1 MANDFGKEKV
11 SRLIIAQ
18 AVPLAMAQLV
28 QLLYNVVDR
37 IYIGHLASEGSL
49 ALTGVGLAFPLVTLI
64 AAFTNLFGGGGAAL
78 FAIARGAGDDMRA
91 KKILG
96 SSTALLLI
104 CSVVLLVFC
113 FMFRRPIL
121 FLFGAS
127 EASYVYANAYLQIY
141 LFGTTFAMLQAGLN
155 GFINAQGFPRIG
167 MLTTIIGAV
176 LNLILDPV
184 FIFAFHLGVRGAAIA
199 TVISQAAAAVWV
211 LKFLTGK
218 KALLRIER
226 SFLRLDCKLTREIT
240 AIGAAGFIMQATNC
254 MVQVVCNKMLQ
265 VWGGDAYVGV
275 MTVLNSIREVLS
287 LAVLGISS
295 GAQPVLGYN
304 YGAGKSDRVK
314 EGIRFSSFLGM
325 AYTAL
330 AWGLVLLIP
339 TQLIRVFTSDP
350 ALLEIGPAALKLYFF
365 GFIFMSLQF
374 AGQSV
379 FQGLGFAKRAICFSL
394 LRKAVIVVPLT
405 LLLPGMGFGTDGVFM
420 AEPISNL
427 IGGSA
432 CFITMYLTVY
442 RKL

>member
-1 MANDFGKEKV
+1 
-11 SRLIIAQ
+11 
-18 AVPLAMAQLV
+18 
-28 QLLYNVVDR
+28 
-37 IYIGHLASEGSL
+37 
-49 ALTGVGLAFPLVTLI
+49 
-64 AAFTNLFGGGGAAL
+64 
-78 FAIARGAGDDMRA
+78 
-91 KKILG
+91 
-96 SSTALLLI
+96 
-104 CSVVLLVFC
+104 
-113 FMFRRPIL
+113 
-121 FLFGAS
+121 
-127 EASYVYANAYLQIY
+127 
-141 LFGTTFAMLQAGLN
+141 
-155 GFINAQGFPRIG
+155 

-226 SFLRLDCKLTREIT
+226 SFLRLDGKLTREIT

-339 TQLIRVFTSDP
+339 TQLIRIFTSDP

>member
-113 FMFRRPIL
+113 FMFRHPIL

-226 SFLRLDCKLTREIT
+226 SFLRLDSKLTREIT

-339 TQLIRVFTSDP
+339 TQLIRIFTSDP

-405 LLLPGMGFGTDGVFM
+405 LLLPGMGFETDGVFM

>member
-113 FMFRRPIL
+113 FMFRHPIL

-226 SFLRLDCKLTREIT
+226 SFLRLDGKLTREIT

-339 TQLIRVFTSDP
+339 TQLIRIFTSDP

>member
-226 SFLRLDCKLTREIT
+226 SFLRLDGKLTREIT

-339 TQLIRVFTSDP
+339 TQLIRIFTSDP